1 MKIEPIDISIK
12 DNWKY
17 GEIAFLVDREDFL
30 RDVKKARK
38 ELGVTK
44 LVPYKQVNSWLNKQ
58 YRQETKD
65 FKVKKGKFSRGTVY
79 SVPAGKVD
87 IKIENLLA
95 KYRKPSTFFLPILY
109 SILGGIVTD
118 SEYSITAYCEIIYP
132 EISVPEPKV
141 AIIIHPETKP
151 KEVEKLFKTKIPE
164 ALGEYKKYILKTK
177 RTLPDTISNIRRDR
191 HWYWL
196 KKKGLSY
203 TQVHKRAEKEGE
215 AITRD
220 GVIKAIKQY
229 EKRLV
234 MEL

>member
-30 RDVKKARK
+30 KDVKKARK

-44 LVPYKQVNSWLNKQ
+44 LVPYKKVNSWTHKQ
-58 YRQETKD
+58 YEQEIKD
-65 FKVKKGKFSRGTVY
+65 DQIKKGKYSRGTVY
-79 SVPAGKVD
+79 LMPAGKVD

-95 KYRKPSTFFLPILY
+95 KYRKPPTFFLPILY
-109 SILGGIVTD
+109 SILSGTVTD

-151 KEVEKLFKTKIPE
+151 KEIEKLFKTKIPE
-164 ALGEYKKYILKTK
+164 ALDEYKKYILKTK
-177 RTLPDTISNIRRDR
+177 RIPPDTISNIERDR

-196 KKKGLSY
+196 KEKGLSY
-203 TQVHKRAEKEGE
+203 TQVHKRVEKEGE

-229 EKRLV
+229 KERLA